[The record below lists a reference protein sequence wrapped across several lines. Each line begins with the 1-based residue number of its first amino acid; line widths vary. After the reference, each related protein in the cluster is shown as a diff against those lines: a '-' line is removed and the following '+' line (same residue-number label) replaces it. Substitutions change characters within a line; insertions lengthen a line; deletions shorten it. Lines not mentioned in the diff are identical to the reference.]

1 MTDTINITMK
11 ILLSSLL
18 IFLSSH
24 SIKGQ
29 VPAIPAP
36 STTTTRSID
45 NKGSITRLTFT
56 HTTIG
61 YIFASA
67 HIDGVGSGQGTAPYA
82 LNSTVTRTSTGRYTI
97 EFLVDHPSGNDY
109 PITLG
114 VQEDSV
120 NRDGR
125 IIQVV
130 AGSQNASGFSVIIF
144 VGDNGDDPDTEVDE
158 DWYFSV
164 PATMS
169 VITNVE
175 VN

>member
-11 ILLSSLL
+11 ILISSLL
-18 IFLSSH
+18 IFISSH

-29 VPAIPAP
+29 VPAIPVP
-36 STTTTRSID
+36 YTTTTRSID

-67 HIDGVGSGQGTAPYA
+67 HIGYQGTAPYA

-97 EFLVDHPSGNDY
+97 DFTVAHPSGNNY

-114 VQEDSV
+114 VQEDSG

-130 AGSQNASGFSVIIF
+130 AGTQNASGFDIMIL
-144 VGDNGDDPDTEVDE
+144 VGDNSTDADTLVDE

-169 VITNVE
+169 VITNVV